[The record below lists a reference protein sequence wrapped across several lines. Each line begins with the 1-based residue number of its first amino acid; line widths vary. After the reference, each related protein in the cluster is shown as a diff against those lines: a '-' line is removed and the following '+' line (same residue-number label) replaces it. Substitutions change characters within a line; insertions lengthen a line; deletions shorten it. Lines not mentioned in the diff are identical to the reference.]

1 MLKNKYTYIL
11 LIVNVVFTLFTYRTV
26 LNGNLIGEPFDSR
39 LMIVLH
45 EHWWR
50 WFNGLTELRDT
61 EFFYP
66 YDKAFGFSDV
76 FLIQGFIYSAFR
88 LLGLGLANSW
98 SSTTL
103 LLIILGNA
111 GWVLIS
117 NKFFQSKI
125 IRILFL
131 LAMISSMS
139 FVSYFTF
146 NPNVVGYSFLSW
158 FFTLYLSIT
167 NEKNLEK
174 KGSKV
179 ALFIVFFLIYALS
192 CWYGAFFL
200 GLVLFLRYVV
210 HIFNLVLSNRGT
222 ARNRLFLNI
231 FSKKLIKFLPI
242 QIFLIWIFYYIY
254 VSVADQPDRPNTDLF
269 RNAPKINLLANGGT
283 PLKTKSLIPIFEKIY
298 QQFGLDKTDEYTIG
312 LGILVP
318 LFGICISIF
327 FLVKNRLDKTS
338 LWVIT
343 FSLGYLFFINI
354 ANNYSLHRIFFENIY
369 GFNSIRFPGRYTILL
384 GYALIFITFIFFDK
398 LLYSSNYK
406 LISIFVVFLSLLL
419 VLEQQ
424 KTAYVGWSKDLLFNK
439 DLMSQKDEIK
449 KKCDYFYYDF
459 PGGWWFDQIEAIT
472 FSAQIGV
479 PTVNGYTGAFPV
491 GYPTESFTSNDEPL
505 KIFDW
510 ISKIDPQKRGCFVTG
525 RSEIKS
531 LSREFDSID
540 FTGFTELETNGIVS
554 WRWSVSP
561 NPYLYVLSN
570 SFQIKKINFTLNTSQ
585 CSPIQEISILDGQG
599 KTLVPTR
606 NVTDSS
612 SFNFDLD
619 MRNSVVKR
627 VQIISDSGGCQL
639 GKDPRKLFFEIKDF
653 KVKSN

>member
-1 MLKNKYTYIL
+1 
-11 LIVNVVFTLFTYRTV
+11 
-26 LNGNLIGEPFDSR
+26 
-39 LMIVLH
+39 MIVLH

-66 YDKAFGFSDV
+66 YDKALGFSDV
-76 FLIQGFIYSAFR
+76 FLVQGFIFSAFR
-88 LLGLGLANSW
+88 FLGISLANSW

-111 GWVLIS
+111 GWAIIS
-117 NKFFQSKI
+117 NKFFQSKA
-125 IRILFL
+125 IRILFT

-139 FVSYFTF
+139 FVSYFTL

-158 FFTLYLSIT
+158 FFILFLSIT
-167 NEKNLEK
+167 NEKDLEK
-174 KGSKV
+174 KTSKV

-200 GLVLFLRYVV
+200 GLVLLLRFMV
-210 HIFNLVLSNRGT
+210 HLLILIIRNQGFNLKTSFSN
-222 ARNRLFLNI
+222 I
-231 FSKKLIKFLPI
+231 SKRKLIKFIPI
-242 QIFLIWIFYYIY
+242 QIFLIWLFYYIY
-254 VSVADQPDRPNTDLF
+254 VTVANQPDRPNTDLF
-269 RNAPKINLLANGGT
+269 RNAPKVNLLANGGT
-283 PLKTKSLIPIFEKIY
+283 ALKTNSLIPIFERIY
-298 QQFGLDKTDEYTIG
+298 QQFGLDKTQEYTIG

-318 LFGICISIF
+318 LLGISISIH
-327 FLVKNRLDKTS
+327 FLLKNKLSKTS

-343 FSLGYLFFINI
+343 FTLGYLFFTNI
-354 ANNYSLHRIFFENIY
+354 INNYSVHRIFYENIP

-384 GYALIFITFIFFDK
+384 GYALIFIIFLFFDK
-398 LLYSSNYK
+398 LINSTKIKSL
-406 LISIFVVFLSLLL
+406 SILVLVLSLLI

-424 KTAYVGWSKDLLFNK
+424 KTTHAGWSKDLLFNK

-459 PGGWWFDQIEAIT
+459 PGGWWYDQIEAIT
-472 FSAQIGV
+472 FSSQIGV

-540 FTGFTELETNGIVS
+540 FTGFTELESKGTAS

-561 NPYLYVLSN
+561 NPYLYILSN
-570 SFQIKKINFTLNTSQ
+570 SFRNKEFSFTLNTTK
-585 CSPIQEISILDGQG
+585 CNPIQEISILDGQG
-599 KTLVPTR
+599 NTLVPTKKVI
-606 NVTDSS
+606 NSS
-612 SFNFDLD
+612 SFDFDID

-639 GKDPRKLFFEIKDF
+639 GEDPRNLFFEIKNL

>member
-26 LNGNLIGEPFDSR
+26 FNGNLIGEPFDSR

-66 YDKAFGFSDV
+66 YAKAFGFSDV
-76 FLIQGFIYSAFR
+76 FLVQGFIYSTFR

-158 FFTLYLSIT
+158 FFILYLSIT

-200 GLVLFLRYVV
+200 GLVLFLRFIV
-210 HIFNLVLSNRGT
+210 NLFTLIITGSGFD
-222 ARNRLFLNI
+222 A
-231 FSKKLIKFLPI
+231 KKSLQKIYSRKLLKFIPL
-242 QIFLIWIFYYIY
+242 QLFLIWLFYFIY
-254 VSVADQPDRPNTDLF
+254 VTVADQPDRPNADLF
-269 RNAPKINLLANGGT
+269 RNAPKINLLANGGN
-283 PLKTKSLIPIFEKIY
+283 PLNTNSIIPIFDKIY

-318 LFGICISIF
+318 LLGIIISIYL
-327 FLVKNRLDKTS
+327 LVKNRLSKTS

-343 FSLGYLFFINI
+343 FSLAYLFFINLV
-354 ANNYSLHRIFFENIY
+354 NNYSLHRVFFENVP

-384 GYALIFITFIFFDK
+384 GYALIFITFLFFDK
-398 LLYSSNYK
+398 LL
-406 LISIFVVFLSLLL
+406 ISTKNKILSICILVLSLLL

-424 KTAYVGWSKDLLFNK
+424 KTTYAGWSKELLFNK
-439 DLMSQKDEIK
+439 DLMSQKEEIK

-472 FSAQIGV
+472 FSSQIGV
-479 PTVNGYTGAFPV
+479 PTVNGYSGAFPV

-505 KIFDW
+505 KIFEW
-510 ISKIDPQKRGCFVTG
+510 ISKIDQQKRGCFVTG
-525 RSEIKS
+525 RSGIKS
-531 LSREFDSID
+531 LSGEFDSID
-540 FTGFTELETNGIVS
+540 FTGFTELESNSSIS

-561 NPYLYVLSN
+561 NPYLYILSN
-570 SFQIKKINFTLNTSQ
+570 SFQNKEISFTLNTTQ
-585 CSPIQEISILDGQG
+585 CNPIQEISILDGQG
-599 KTLVPTR
+599 NTLVPTR
-606 NVTDSS
+606 QVTSS
-612 SFNFDLD
+612 GLFEFDID
-619 MRNSVVKR
+619 MSNAVVKR
-627 VQIISDSGGCQL
+627 VQIITNSGGCQI
-639 GKDPRKLFFEIKDF
+639 GSDPRNLFFEIKNF
-653 KVKSN
+653 EITSK

>member
-1 MLKNKYTYIL
+1 MFKNKYTYIL

-76 FLIQGFIYSAFR
+76 FLVQGFIYSAFR

-158 FFTLYLSIT
+158 FFILYLSIT

-200 GLVLFLRYVV
+200 GLVLFLRFIV
-210 HIFNLVLSNRGT
+210 HIFTLIITGSGFD
-222 ARNRLFLNI
+222 AKRLFQ
-231 FSKKLIKFLPI
+231 
-242 QIFLIWIFYYIY
+242 QI
-254 VSVADQPDRPNTDLF
+254 
-269 RNAPKINLLANGGT
+269 
-283 PLKTKSLIPIFEKIY
+283 
-298 QQFGLDKTDEYTIG
+298 
-312 LGILVP
+312 
-318 LFGICISIF
+318 
-327 FLVKNRLDKTS
+327 
-338 LWVIT
+338 
-343 FSLGYLFFINI
+343 
-354 ANNYSLHRIFFENIY
+354 
-369 GFNSIRFPGRYTILL
+369 
-384 GYALIFITFIFFDK
+384 
-398 LLYSSNYK
+398 
-406 LISIFVVFLSLLL
+406 
-419 VLEQQ
+419 
-424 KTAYVGWSKDLLFNK
+424 
-439 DLMSQKDEIK
+439 
-449 KKCDYFYYDF
+449 
-459 PGGWWFDQIEAIT
+459 
-472 FSAQIGV
+472 
-479 PTVNGYTGAFPV
+479 
-491 GYPTESFTSNDEPL
+491 
-505 KIFDW
+505 
-510 ISKIDPQKRGCFVTG
+510 
-525 RSEIKS
+525 
-531 LSREFDSID
+531 
-540 FTGFTELETNGIVS
+540 
-554 WRWSVSP
+554 
-561 NPYLYVLSN
+561 
-570 SFQIKKINFTLNTSQ
+570 
-585 CSPIQEISILDGQG
+585 
-599 KTLVPTR
+599 
-606 NVTDSS
+606 
-612 SFNFDLD
+612 
-619 MRNSVVKR
+619 
-627 VQIISDSGGCQL
+627 
-639 GKDPRKLFFEIKDF
+639 
-653 KVKSN
+653 

>member
-1 MLKNKYTYIL
+1 M
-11 LIVNVVFTLFTYRTV
+11 F
-26 LNGNLIGEPFDSR
+26 NGNLIGEPFDSR

-76 FLIQGFIYSAFR
+76 FLVQGFIYSAFR

-146 NPNVVGYSFLSW
+146 NPNIVGYSFLSW
-158 FFTLYLSIT
+158 FFILYLSIT

-200 GLVLFLRYVV
+200 GLVLFLRFIV
-210 HIFNLVLSNRGT
+210 HIFTLIITGSGFDAKRSVQKIYSR
-222 ARNRLFLNI
+222 
-231 FSKKLIKFLPI
+231 KLLKFIPL
-242 QIFLIWIFYYIY
+242 QIFFIWLFYFIY
-254 VSVADQPDRPNTDLF
+254 VTVADQPDRPNADLF
-269 RNAPKINLLANGGT
+269 RNAPKINLLANGSN
-283 PLKTKSLIPIFEKIY
+283 PLNTNSIVPIFDKIY

-318 LFGICISIF
+318 ILGIIISIYL
-327 FLVKNRLDKTS
+327 LVKNRLSKTS

-343 FSLGYLFFINI
+343 FSLAYLFFINLV
-354 ANNYSLHRIFFENIY
+354 NNYSLHRVFFENVP

-384 GYALIFITFIFFDK
+384 GYALIFITFLFFDK
-398 LLYSSNYK
+398 LLNSTKNK
-406 LISIFVVFLSLLL
+406 LLSICIFVLSILL

-424 KTAYVGWSKDLLFNK
+424 KTTYAGWSKELLFNK
-439 DLMSQKDEIK
+439 DLMSQKEEIK

-472 FSAQIGV
+472 FSSQIGV
-479 PTVNGYTGAFPV
+479 PTVNGYSGAFPV

-505 KIFDW
+505 KIFEW

-525 RSEIKS
+525 RSGIKS
-531 LSREFDSID
+531 LSGEFDSID
-540 FTGFTELETNGIVS
+540 FTGFTELESNESTS

-561 NPYLYVLSN
+561 NPYLYILSN
-570 SFQIKKINFTLNTSQ
+570 SFRNKEISFTLNTTQ
-585 CSPIQEISILDGQG
+585 CNPIQEISILDGQG
-599 KTLVPTR
+599 NTLVPTR
-606 NVTDSS
+606 QVTSS
-612 SFNFDLD
+612 SLVEFDID
-619 MRNSVVKR
+619 MRNAVVKR
-627 VQIISDSGGCQL
+627 VQIITNSGGCQI
-639 GKDPRKLFFEIKDF
+639 GSDPRNLFFEIKNF
-653 KVKSN
+653 EITSK

>member
-1 MLKNKYTYIL
+1 
-11 LIVNVVFTLFTYRTV
+11 
-26 LNGNLIGEPFDSR
+26 
-39 LMIVLH
+39 MIVLH

-66 YDKAFGFSDV
+66 YDKALGFSDV
-76 FLIQGFIYSAFR
+76 FLVQGIIYSAFR
-88 LLGLGLANSW
+88 FLGLSLANSW

-111 GWVLIS
+111 GWALIS
-117 NKFFQSKI
+117 NKFFQSKT
-125 IRILFL
+125 IRILFI

-158 FFTLYLSIT
+158 FFILYLSIT
-167 NEKNLEK
+167 NEKDLEK
-174 KGSKV
+174 KGSKT
-179 ALFIVFFLIYALS
+179 ALFIVFFLVYALS

-200 GLVLFLRYVV
+200 GLILFIRFLVHLVTLIISKRGFDTKKLFLSIYSRKMLTF
-210 HIFNLVLSNRGT
+210 IPFQ
-222 ARNRLFLNI
+222 LF
-231 FSKKLIKFLPI
+231 F
-242 QIFLIWIFYYIY
+242 IWLFYYIY
-254 VSVADQPDRPNTDLF
+254 VTVANQPDRPNTDLF

-283 PLKTKSLIPIFEKIY
+283 PLKTNSLISIFEKIY
-298 QQFGLDKTDEYTIG
+298 QHFGLDKTAEYTIG

-318 LFGICISIF
+318 LLGISISTYIF
-327 FLVKNRLDKTS
+327 VKNKLSKAS
-338 LWVIT
+338 LWVMT
-343 FSLGYLFFINI
+343 FSLAYLFFINI
-354 ANNYSLHRIFFENIY
+354 VNNYSVHRVFFENVP

-384 GYALIFITFIFFDK
+384 GYALIFITFLFFDK
-398 LLYSSNYK
+398 LINSRKSK
-406 LISIFVVFLSLLL
+406 LLSVCILVLSLLL

-472 FSAQIGV
+472 FSSQIGV

-540 FTGFTELETNGIVS
+540 FTGFTELETNGSAS
-554 WRWSVSP
+554 WRWAVSP
-561 NPYLYVLSN
+561 NPYLYILSN
-570 SFQIKKINFTLNTSQ
+570 SFQNKEIGFTLNTSQ
-585 CSPIQEISILDGQG
+585 CNPNQEISILDGQG
-599 KTLVPTR
+599 NSLISTKK
-606 NVTDSS
+606 VTNS
-612 SFNFDLD
+612 SFINFDIE
-619 MRNSVVKR
+619 MRNAVVKR
-627 VQIISDSGGCQL
+627 VQIITNSGGCQI
-639 GKDPRKLFFEIKDF
+639 GKDPRNLFFEIKNF
-653 KVKSN
+653 EITSK